1 MHGHGPYRG
10 GSMWQKSK
18 FVDQPLAWTGL
29 ATMLTAWIW
38 PYVEPNWVHCALGSV
53 GMFFLGF
60 QNRDWS
66 LSWIPTICGVIL
78 FSLAML
84 SDRTSE
90 PRLTGSVHSHGTVL
104 DRVGRYGLVEAPEG
118 RFFLRFSDD
127 GPKKGASIVFWAT
140 AEEAARGWLRAWDVA
155 GHGSTCRRFAAQETD
170 VGYS

>member
-1 MHGHGPYRG
+1 
-10 GSMWQKSK
+10 MWQKSR

-60 QNRDWS
+60 QNRDRSW
-66 LSWIPTICGVIL
+66 SWILTICGVIL

-90 PRLTGSVHSHGTVL
+90 PRLAGSVHSHGTVL

-127 GPKKGASIVFWAT
+127 GPKKAHRLCSGPRPKSCPWLWLGPGT
-140 AEEAARGWLRAWDVA
+140 LRAWLDVP
-155 GHGSTCRRFAAQETD
+155 CRLCPHKRLAI